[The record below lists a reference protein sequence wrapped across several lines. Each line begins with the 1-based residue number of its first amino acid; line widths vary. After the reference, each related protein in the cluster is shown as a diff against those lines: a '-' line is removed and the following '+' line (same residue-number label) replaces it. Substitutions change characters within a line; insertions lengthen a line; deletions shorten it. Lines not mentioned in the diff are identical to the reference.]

1 MKPGAKSGGFF
12 GQGPSRN
19 LTFQSAQNSTAE
31 DKGIKERNKEHM
43 VSIRRE
49 NRRDAIKNAR
59 YQNNLK
65 NLARQQNLQPG
76 QGPVEIPSV
85 LGEFPRNLSHLNK
98 VKEAHRIHQI
108 IKSLH
113 DAKVNPEELPM
124 LLSRIKDKS
133 RLIRHEAIIRL
144 RKLLSIR
151 QGLPIQE
158 TIDLNGVPVLIE
170 MAQDS
175 SELHLR
181 LEATWCLANLVSGNS
196 AQTNT
201 MVQKNIIGLFQ
212 TILNDPYPQIVEQA
226 IWGLGNIIG
235 DCVTFRNKVVKAKV
249 LPQLIRL
256 LKKFK
261 DFPNVKKNIIWCLS
275 NACRIKP
282 SKEKLEKM
290 EESVDTLIHAF
301 NTSEEVDVKNDCLL
315 GFSEFCRGKFLKKFT
330 NEVFLANLRTYYQ
343 YLYTTCANYIE
354 IKTDISSIHKI
365 IGNITN
371 GDDFDTNKILDAGF
385 LLDLN
390 KMLHAEDTLCKREI
404 CWILSNIGAGTSG
417 QIQAILMEPGLFDN
431 LIGLLS
437 QENKHIQRESLWT
450 ICNMTRHCNEDQL
463 KFLISNNI
471 LSVFAELIGMD
482 KDVKMIVLVLEALP
496 NMFDRGKDS
505 FTDEHGNNG
514 LVDLVFD
521 CGLADKIQELQR
533 HPSDHIY
540 EKVIGILEQYFDLE
554 EF

>member
-1 MKPGAKSGGFF
+1 MNPNSKPGGFF

-19 LTFQSAQNSTAE
+19 LSFKQSVNSNNE
-31 DKGIKERNKEHM
+31 DKGIKQRNKEHM

-65 NLARQQNLQPG
+65 NMARQQNLRPG
-76 QGPVEIPSV
+76 QIPIQIPTV
-85 LGEFPRNLSHLNK
+85 TGEFPANLSHLKK

-108 IKSLH
+108 ITSLQ
-113 DAKVNPEELPM
+113 DVKVHPSELPV
-124 LLSRIKDKS
+124 LLSKLQDGS
-133 RLIRHEAIIRL
+133 RLVRHEAIIRL

-158 TIDLNGVPVLIE
+158 TIDLNGVPMLIE

-175 SELHLR
+175 SELHIR
-181 LEATWCLANLVSGNS
+181 LEATWCLANLVSGS
-196 AQTNT
+196 SQQTNT
-201 MVQKNIIGLFQ
+201 MVQKDIIGLFQ

-235 DCVTFRNKVVKAKV
+235 DCVSFRNKVVKAKV
-249 LPQLIRL
+249 LPHLIKL
-256 LKKFK
+256 LEKFK
-261 DFPNVKKNIIWCLS
+261 NFQNVRKNIIWCLS
-275 NACRIKP
+275 NACRIRP
-282 SKEKLEKM
+282 NKEKIEKM
-290 EESVDTLIHAF
+290 ERSIDTLIHAF
-301 NTSEEVDVKNDCLL
+301 NTYEEIDVKNDCLL
-315 GFSEFCRGKFLKKFT
+315 GFSEYCRSKFLKKFLHET
-330 NEVFLANLRTYYQ
+330 FLANLKAFYQ
-343 YLYTTCANYIE
+343 YLYSTCNNFIE
-354 IKTDISSIHKI
+354 IKTDISAIHKI

-371 GDDFDTNKILDAGF
+371 GDDFDTNKILETGF
-385 LLDLN
+385 LFDLN
-390 KMLHAEDTLCKREI
+390 RMLLAEDPLCKREI

-417 QIQAILMEPGLFDN
+417 QIQSLLAEPNLFDN

-437 QENKHIQRESLWT
+437 QPQRHIQREALWT
-450 ICNMTRHCNEDQL
+450 ICNMTRHCNQEQL

-471 LSVFAELIGMD
+471 LSVFAELIGME

-496 NMFDRGKDS
+496 NMFDRGKET
-505 FTDEHGNNG
+505 FVDEHGNNG

-540 EKVIGILEQYFDLE
+540 EKVISILEQYFDLE